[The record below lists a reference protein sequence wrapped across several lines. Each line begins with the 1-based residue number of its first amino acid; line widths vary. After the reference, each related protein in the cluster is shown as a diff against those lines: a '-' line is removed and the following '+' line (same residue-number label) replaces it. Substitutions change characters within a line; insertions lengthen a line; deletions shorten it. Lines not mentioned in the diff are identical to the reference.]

1 MKIIIT
7 GASGFVGR
15 LITSELNKIN
25 IKILLVGR
33 SLKKLKKI
41 YPNNKVCEYNE
52 LIKFANDYDCLLHL
66 ATFNNKKQNDYKK
79 ARSENLNIF
88 KQVYKIAKKYKLYI
102 FNFSSTHSLDL
113 FCKTNYAES
122 KREIEKY
129 VENENYDRIQT
140 LYLPLIYGRIMSG
153 KLKIMNLLPKPIS
166 KLIFY
171 FLSAFKPTINID
183 TIMLY
188 ILNYDFNSK
197 DANSK
202 NHQLNILSDNIDK
215 NLFFSFFKRA
225 FDLVFSVFIIIFLWW
240 LFFLIWLLIRL
251 ETPGPGVIFQKRVG
265 KNGKIFNC
273 IKFRT
278 MQSGVKQAPTHQM
291 SLNDLTNFGRVLRK
305 TKLDELPQIFNIIF
319 NQMSLIGPRPC
330 LDIQHKLISKREE
343 FNILKIKPGITGY
356 AQINKI
362 DMSNTD
368 IITQFD
374 YVYLKT
380 QSIILDCKIIIKTIF
395 GAGNI
400 DNIQS

>member
-41 YPNNKVCEYNE
+41 YPNNKVCEYDE

-79 ARSENLNIF
+79 ARNENLNIF
-88 KQVYKIAKKYKLYI
+88 KQIYKIAKKYKIYI
-102 FNFSSTHSLDL
+102 FNFSSIHSLDF

-129 VENENYDRIQT
+129 IKNENYDSIQT
-140 LYLPLIYGRIMSG
+140 LYLPLVYGSKMSG
-153 KLKIMNLLPKPIS
+153 KLKIMNLLPKTIS
-166 KLIFY
+166 KLILY

-183 TIMLY
+183 TILLH
-188 ILNYDFNSK
+188 ILKYDFKSK
-197 DANSK
+197 DVNLK
-202 NHQLNILSDNIDK
+202 NHQLNILSENICK

-225 FDLVFSVFIIIFLWW
+225 FDLGFSLFIIIFLWW
-240 LFFLIWLLIRL
+240 LFILIWLLIIL
-251 ETPGPGVIFQKRVG
+251 ETPGPGIIFQKRVG

-278 MQSGVKQAPTHQM
+278 MQIGVKQAPTHQM
-291 SLNDLTNFGRVLRK
+291 SSNDITNFGRFLRK

-400 DNIQS
+400 DNIQT